1 MESYCVQGSNL
12 LLSLI
17 SRAGGEQYHCHSDP
31 KDGEGWG
38 GSSEWGA
45 SLPEDT
51 QLTGSR
57 TEICTKHCLQAQ
69 GSFLY
74 LSWNSSQVQL

>member
-1 MESYCVQGSNL
+1 MCRGLTYFCLSFPELGESSTIVT
-12 LLSLI
+12 LI
-17 SRAGGEQYHCHSDP
+17 LKMARG
-31 KDGEGWG
+31 G